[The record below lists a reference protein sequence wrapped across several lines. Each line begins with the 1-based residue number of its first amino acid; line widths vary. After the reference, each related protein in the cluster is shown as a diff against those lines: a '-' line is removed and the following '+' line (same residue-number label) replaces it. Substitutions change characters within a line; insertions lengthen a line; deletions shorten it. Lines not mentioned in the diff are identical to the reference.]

1 MLYKFIKKTSSSDIK
16 NHNMSDQCPS
26 DLDMRQLAEELRKPI
41 IRKFKQRKVQSTFK
55 DNIWGA
61 DLEDI
66 HLISKCNK
74 RFRFLLCVIEIYS
87 KYAWVI
93 PLKKKRKELQLLMLF
108 RKF

>member
-93 PLKKKRKELQLLMLF
+93 PLKKKKKRNYNY
-108 RKF
+108 